1 MTSTDSTTGHGAPTQ
16 TRASS
21 VASLLTAGL
30 QDALPQYV
38 IPTGFEPLDSVLA
51 GGIRTG
57 TLTLLG
63 GAPGIGK
70 SVTALQWARSAA
82 AQGFHAVYACYEHD
96 VSTLLTRLLLLEVG
110 ELAHASHEAAD
121 PDLRRA
127 VAEAILANGDLD
139 DVIAGSLVLRAAKAR
154 LAGYGDSLF
163 LHEAS
168 PTEVDVSTLE
178 RLVLAVADGPTVLV
192 VDHIQKVR
200 TDSSGTIGL
209 DDIAAQL
216 KGLAMRRG
224 LAVIGV
230 VGAEGS
236 ALGRRRIQLQHLQ
249 DAAGLGYE
257 ADLVVMMNEKLTA
270 VSRRHTAYD
279 TLRADE
285 FRGHVVFSIEKN
297 RSGPSKIDLD
307 HRKDFV
313 HYRIDPAGSVLEEQ
327 LIDGVMVAD

>member
-1 MTSTDSTTGHGAPTQ
+1 LS
-16 TRASS
+16 
-21 VASLLTAGL
+21 AGL

-38 IPTGFEPLDSVLA
+38 VPTGFEPLDSVLS
-51 GGIRTG
+51 GGLRTG

-63 GAPGIGK
+63 GVPGIGK

-82 AQGFHAVYACYEHD
+82 AKGINAVYACYEHD
-96 VSTLLTRLLLLEVG
+96 VATLLTRLLLLEVG

-139 DVIAGSLVLRAAKAR
+139 DVISGSLVLRAAKAR

-168 PTEVDVSTLE
+168 PTEVDVSALE
-178 RLVLAVADGPTVLV
+178 RLILGVGEGPAVLI

-200 TDSSGTIGL
+200 TDSYGTLGL

-224 LAVIGV
+224 VAVIGV

-236 ALGRRRIQLQHLQ
+236 SLGQRRIQLQHLQ

-285 FRGHVVFSIEKN
+285 FRSRVVFSIEKN

-307 HRKDFV
+307 HRKDFA
-313 HYRIDPAGSVLEEQ
+313 HYRIDPAGTVLEEQ
-327 LIDGVMVAD
+327 LVDGVMVAD